1 MILKCNCEHEFQDK
15 GHGEK
20 NRVHNHTLKGRTGPI
35 VYRCTAYGMERPK
48 SSMPGLPRTK
58 SEWLEHYYMWET
70 GRVTDHE
77 GGWKRKENRHMD
89 LTFDEYIGI
98 ECPEE

>member
-1 MILKCNCEHEFQDK
+1 
-15 GHGEK
+15 
-20 NRVHNHTLKGRTGPI
+20 
-35 VYRCTAYGMERPK
+35 
-48 SSMPGLPRTK
+48 
-58 SEWLEHYYMWET
+58 MWET

-98 ECPEE
+98 ECPEGE